1 MRGVPARVVS
11 VASSSRG
18 ENSYSYDVD
27 ALLGVATSDRFTFHV
42 HQFLSGPS
50 AGDRSLDELR
60 TWLHG
65 ARLLSTAQIAEHGWA
80 NGSAT
85 ALGQFI
91 RAPAAAS
98 PSGVHAA
105 AAVTAAS
112 RRFSRPESS
121 DAEIQAWRHARRG
134 ALLAGAVTPVAAPGL
149 DCDSAVFTG
158 DGPSGL
164 ALLWP
169 AVIVVGVA
177 LLAIVRRTRAKT
189 RARSKPQIS

>member
-42 HQFLSGPS
+42 HRFLSGPS
-50 AGDRSLDELR
+50 ARDRSLAELR

-65 ARLLSTAQIAEHGWA
+65 ARLLSTAQIAEHGWT

-85 ALGQFI
+85 ALGQFL
-91 RAPAAAS
+91 RPPAAAS

-121 DAEIQAWRHARRG
+121 EAEIQAWRHARRG
-134 ALLAGAVTPVAAPGL
+134 ALLAGAVTPVAVPGL
-149 DCDSAVFTG
+149 DCAAVFTR
-158 DGPSGL
+158 DGTSGL
-164 ALLWP
+164 ALLRP
-169 AVIVVGVA
+169 AVIVAGVA

-189 RARSKPQIS
+189 RARGKPQIS